1 MNQFNFIEVNQ
12 IKENYCQLI
21 SRMILVTKLFKC
33 SLALLVMAP
42 GFLMLHNWYKKGKQD
57 QNSNRFDIIV
67 KRSVTFIKKV
77 DMQLEGRC
85 LVEIYQPFTSS

>member
-1 MNQFNFIEVNQ
+1 
-12 IKENYCQLI
+12 
-21 SRMILVTKLFKC
+21 MILVTKLFKC

>member
-1 MNQFNFIEVNQ
+1 
-12 IKENYCQLI
+12 
-21 SRMILVTKLFKC
+21 MILVTKLFKC
-33 SLALLVMAP
+33 SLALLVTAL
-42 GFLMLHNWYKKGKQD
+42 GFLMLHNWYKKGKPD

-85 LVEIYQPFTSS
+85 LVEIYQPFA